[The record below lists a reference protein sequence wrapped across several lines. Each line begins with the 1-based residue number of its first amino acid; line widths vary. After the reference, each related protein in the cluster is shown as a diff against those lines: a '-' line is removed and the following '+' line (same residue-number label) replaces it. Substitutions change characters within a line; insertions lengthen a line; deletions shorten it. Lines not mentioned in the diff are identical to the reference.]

1 MEEHTESNIRE
12 ATPQA
17 CSIRFRQRYEN
28 RLAALAASVNR
39 DDCAPADSRA
49 ATSPA
54 QDEQAAE
61 FPPAPADG
69 GTDVSAQQDPGREIE
84 RFTSLFSQ
92 AYVAARHAPLQT
104 RARGSMLLRQSR
116 A

>member
-12 ATPQA
+12 ATPEA

-39 DDCAPADSRA
+39 DDGVPADSRA
-49 ATSPA
+49 ATSPG
-54 QDEQAAE
+54 QDEPAVE
-61 FPPAPADG
+61 FPPAPTDG
-69 GTDVSAQQDPGREIE
+69 GTDGSAQPDLGREIE

-104 RARGSMLLRQSR
+104 RARGSLLLMQSR
-116 A
+116 G